1 MAQEL
6 ISDIVLQ
13 SAQDQLTKLENS
25 LEANYQLLV
34 KATEQALKF
43 NDAIGKGGGS
53 SGGGGRSGTS
63 TQIDEMEKLKR
74 QIDSYND
81 KIAAQKTLIGQL
93 HAEQKLMYQDAVKG
107 NKDYVKSLDVVDGSL
122 EHMEKQMAAAKKELW
137 GMNDAMLK
145 SARGKELIEHYKK
158 LNTEV
163 GSLEQKMGIFRRNVG
178 NYASGFNAMGNSV
191 AQIARE
197 LPNFAQSMQIGIMSL
212 TNNIGAFQDA
222 IGQIKKGNEQLKA
235 DGKPV
240 KSVLG
245 EISASFFSLNTL
257 VMLGVTALT
266 MYGPKLWEM
275 AKGAKAAAGDL
286 DALTDALVKGKQA
299 ATEEVN
305 ELDMLYK
312 ITQDTT
318 KSIEDRRLAVD
329 KLQLLYPA
337 YFKNIEDEK
346 ILNGEATSSYYA
358 LRNSIYEVAKAQAL
372 KGKLA
377 EIINEGLE
385 EEGRLL
391 RELKKAQATEEADRG
406 KAITLR
412 PSDAMSSKSQS
423 TILNMSVSES
433 DADRALRVANARA
446 ALAEFQANEQK
457 KTALLREQIEQRMGI
472 MLKYEETTGGDTS
485 TSAIRRA
492 GKNKAIQSKEELEK
506 DSEEYQSALEW
517 HDNEVFIMNQS
528 ADQRLYEDIRKGWE
542 RRNKLLK
549 EKLKEEMELI
559 KGNLDAI
566 DTMTDDNAENRKRI
580 SEIAKNISDRVMVVN
595 EVLTSISEAMVSQA
609 NMYADQ
615 QIENID
621 RVEQAQL
628 DSLSRLTLADSER
641 EEEKKRIELAA
652 KARRDAIE
660 VDRIKKMR
668 RAAIFQKGLDSAAI
682 IANTARA
689 MSQHNYEVPFP
700 ANIPVLIS
708 DAALGAAQLIK
719 VLSTP
724 LPQYAK
730 GTPPGG
736 HKGGL
741 AIVGEEG
748 RELGELPDGKL
759 FLTNDKPTIMDLPAR
774 TRITPADATKKMMR
788 DVLFNMDSAGNVKEG
803 VDATQLAILG
813 KFEEMNEDIKG
824 LRRDLQRK
832 ELAVTFLGDTG
843 HITRINNAFKRR
855 G

>member
-1 MAQEL
+1 
-6 ISDIVLQ
+6 
-13 SAQDQLTKLENS
+13 
-25 LEANYQLLV
+25 
-34 KATEQALKF
+34 
-43 NDAIGKGGGS
+43 
-53 SGGGGRSGTS
+53 
-63 TQIDEMEKLKR
+63 
-74 QIDSYND
+74 
-81 KIAAQKTLIGQL
+81 
-93 HAEQKLMYQDAVKG
+93 
-107 NKDYVKSLDVVDGSL
+107 
-122 EHMEKQMAAAKKELW
+122 
-137 GMNDAMLK
+137 
-145 SARGKELIEHYKK
+145 
-158 LNTEV
+158 
-163 GSLEQKMGIFRRNVG
+163 
-178 NYASGFNAMGNSV
+178 
-191 AQIARE
+191 
-197 LPNFAQSMQIGIMSL
+197 
-212 TNNIGAFQDA
+212 
-222 IGQIKKGNEQLKA
+222 
-235 DGKPV
+235 
-240 KSVLG
+240 
-245 EISASFFSLNTL
+245 
-257 VMLGVTALT
+257 
-266 MYGPKLWEM
+266 
-275 AKGAKAAAGDL
+275 
-286 DALTDALVKGKQA
+286 
-299 ATEEVN
+299 
-305 ELDMLYK
+305 
-312 ITQDTT
+312 
-318 KSIEDRRLAVD
+318 
-329 KLQLLYPA
+329 
-337 YFKNIEDEK
+337 
-346 ILNGEATSSYYA
+346 
-358 LRNSIYEVAKAQAL
+358 
-372 KGKLA
+372 
-377 EIINEGLE
+377 
-385 EEGRLL
+385 
-391 RELKKAQATEEADRG
+391 
-406 KAITLR
+406 
-412 PSDAMSSKSQS
+412 MSSKSQS

-528 ADQRLYEDIRKGWE
+528 ADERLYEDIRKGWE

-566 DTMTDDNAENRKRI
+566 DAMTDDNAENRKRI

-595 EVLTSISEAMVSQA
+595 ELLTSISEAMVAQA

-724 LPQYAK
+724 LPQYK
-730 GTPPGG
+730 DGTLSKPKSGMA
-736 HKGGL
+736 L
-741 AIVGEEG
+741 VSEEG
-748 RELGELPDGKL
+748 RELIELPTGQK
-759 FLTNDKPTIMDLPAR
+759 FLSPGTPTIMDLPAR

-788 DVLFNMDSAGNVKEG
+788 DVLFNMDAAGNVKEG

-843 HITRINNAFKRR
+843 HLTRINNAFKRR